1 MLTYAIIPAAG
12 RGVRLGMDR
21 PKQFLDLQEK
31 PLLLYALETVAR
43 ASFLTGIILAVPEDF
58 LSQAQDMVTRH
69 LGSAVAVCV
78 VAGGKERQDSVWN
91 ALQLIPDECSLV
103 LIHDGVRPL
112 VSVDLLNTTWQAAQ
126 STGAAIAAIPAT
138 DTVKRVRHETV
149 LETLP
154 RDEIWL
160 IQTPQ
165 VFRLELLREA
175 YRQARRSRWAVTDD
189 ASLVERMGFAVSVV
203 PGERTNIKVTT
214 PEDLAWLQWF
224 LSRRNASG
232 ANTGC

>member
-91 ALQLIPDECSLV
+91 ALQLIPDE
-103 LIHDGVRPL
+103 
-112 VSVDLLNTTWQAAQ
+112 
-126 STGAAIAAIPAT
+126 
-138 DTVKRVRHETV
+138 
-149 LETLP
+149 
-154 RDEIWL
+154 
-160 IQTPQ
+160 
-165 VFRLELLREA
+165 
-175 YRQARRSRWAVTDD
+175 
-189 ASLVERMGFAVSVV
+189 
-203 PGERTNIKVTT
+203 
-214 PEDLAWLQWF
+214 
-224 LSRRNASG
+224 
-232 ANTGC
+232 